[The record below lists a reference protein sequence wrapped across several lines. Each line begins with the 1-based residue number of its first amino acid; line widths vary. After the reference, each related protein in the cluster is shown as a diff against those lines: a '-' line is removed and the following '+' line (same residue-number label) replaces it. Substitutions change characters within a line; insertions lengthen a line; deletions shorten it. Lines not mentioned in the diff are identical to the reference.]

1 MSIEI
6 FGFEIAIYYVV
17 ILLPAV
23 TGLLGFLINRLRTEF
38 DFLAFVPTL
47 FFAIKLFIAT
57 RTNLITVDVASFA
70 GIDFRI
76 YIDNLAG
83 FIILFNAIF
92 AFLIWM
98 YSLKAM
104 SKQPRERFYYFYV
117 AITLSA
123 ANGVVISGNLIPLLI
138 FWNVLVFSLYGL
150 LLVSKKG
157 KDSTFAARKALTIIG
172 VSDYLML
179 LGIVILFIKVG
190 NVNFP
195 SDPKILLSGP
205 WFITSYILIMIGAI
219 AKAGAM
225 PLHTWIPE
233 SAKVVP
239 ASTMA
244 YIPASLD
251 KLMGIYLLIRISYF
265 LFDITGSMPIRILLM
280 VIGSVTIIAAVGMAM
295 VQKEAMRLLS
305 FHAVSQVGYMV
316 LGIGTGIP
324 IGIAGGLFHMLN
336 HAIYKACLF
345 LSAGSVEYRART
357 TDLDR
362 LGGLGTK
369 MPVTLFTFVI
379 SALAISGVPPLNGF
393 FSKWMVYQGIVEF
406 GKESNLWPIFLVA
419 AMFGS
424 ILTLASFLKIMHS
437 LFLGERP
444 KELSKVR
451 EARFEMVVPALILA
465 LLCIVFGVFAYQVPL
480 RNFIY
485 PSLPFRI
492 EGIGFWSPTIATILI
507 IAGIIIGLIVFLFG
521 TAIKPRRS
529 RVFIGGEVLDE
540 EAARITG
547 PNFYSSV
554 YTLDMLKKTYDFG
567 EGGAFDFYNYLVG
580 LTSGLAVVLK
590 NVINELF
597 VTIYEYI
604 GKLIRALG
612 GLTSALHTGELYNY
626 VGWIF
631 LGGIL
636 ILILLVL

>member
-1 MSIEI
+1 MSIEL

-17 ILLPAV
+17 ILLPVVA
-23 TGLLGFLINRLRTEF
+23 GLLGYLIDRLRTEF
-38 DFLAFVPTL
+38 DFLGFFFTL
-47 FFAIKLFIAT
+47 FFSIKLFIVT
-57 RTNLITVDVASFA
+57 RTEVISETIATFA

-76 YIDNLAG
+76 YLDSLAG

-104 SKQPRERFYYFYV
+104 SKKPRERFYYLYV
-117 AITLSA
+117 ALTLSA

-138 FWNVLVFSLYGL
+138 FWNVLVFSLYGIL
-150 LLVSKKG
+150 MVG
-157 KDSTFAARKALTIIG
+157 KNDSSFAARKAVTIIG
-172 VSDYLML
+172 VSDYLMM
-179 LGIVILFIKVG
+179 LGIVILFSKIG
-190 NVNFP
+190 SANFP
-195 SDPKILLSGP
+195 TAPTILLNDP
-205 WFITSYILIMIGAI
+205 WFITSYLLIMIGAI

-251 KLMGIYLLIRISYF
+251 KLIGIYLLVRVSYF
-265 LFDITGSMPIRILLM
+265 IFDISGSMSIRILLM

-295 VQKEAMRLLS
+295 IQKEAMRLLS

-336 HAIYKACLF
+336 HSIYKACLF
-345 LSAGSVEYRART
+345 LSAGSVEHRART
-357 TDLDR
+357 TDLDS

-369 MPVTLFTFVI
+369 MPITLFTFII
-379 SALAISGVPPLNGF
+379 SAMAISGVPPLNGF
-393 FSKWMVYQGIVEF
+393 FSKWMIYQGIVAF

-424 ILTLASFLKIMHS
+424 VLTLASFLKISHS

-444 KELSKVR
+444 KQLNKVK
-451 EARFEMVVPALILA
+451 EARFEMVVPSFILA
-465 LLCIVFGVFAYQVPL
+465 LLCIAFGVFAYQIPL
-480 RNFIY
+480 RNLIY
-485 PSLPFRI
+485 PALPFKI
-492 EGIGFWSPTIATILI
+492 VETGIWLPTLATILMI
-507 IAGIIIGLIVFLFG
+507 VGIIIGVIVFLFG
-521 TAIKPRRS
+521 TAMKPRRS
-529 RVFIGGEVLDE
+529 RVFIGGEVMDE
-540 EAARITG
+540 ETARITG

-554 YTLDMLKKTYDFG
+554 YTIDMLDKTYRFG
-567 EGGAFDFYNYLVG
+567 EGGAFDFFNYLNGAANGFAIVF
-580 LTSGLAVVLK
+580 K
-590 NVINELF
+590 DVINRL
-597 VTIYEYI
+597 INALYKYI
-604 GKLIRALG
+604 GTLVRALG
-612 GLTSALHTGELYNY
+612 SLTSTLHTGELYNY

-631 LGGIL
+631 LGGII
-636 ILILLVL
+636 ILLLLVL